1 MNSYDDLFD
10 FEWNG
15 DLPEDYYTNLDL
27 GLERD
32 FNLNSPLEASA
43 SSRPAP
49 TGIGQVGY
57 YPISHRVGSWSPVPV
72 PPREGPCPV
81 EGCSFYVPEASVSD
95 EEVSEEETDSDEDV
109 LRPSQRAEKKPVGAC
124 GAAGSGQGEGERAS
138 SEGVPIADTP
148 EEQPEQEEEEDE
160 EYVED
165 DDEYAPAAAPARPVR
180 RVAGGQQPARISVAP
195 APAINSRKATA
206 WSAAEDA
213 ACIKL
218 MKEVCTL
225 AQYAAIAGT
234 EKRFEVVADRMQR
247 EAGFVR
253 TASGVKLQ
261 WNRRL
266 RLASK
271 FEDRGEKKRASGL
284 TTSALGQ
291 GTKRGTLAVTSL
303 VATPSSSGTN
313 SSSSPAQST
322 ETSNLPSSRN
332 GKRKAITID
341 SDDDEDDD
349 FVSAPRPSKPAK
361 RVRSTSVASSSAV
374 PSTQDVA
381 YYDLSTE
388 NIITGSRASRHRR
401 APTVEASSAVS
412 PTRSSRQKPTTNDDN
427 DDEQEII
434 PPPKPSTRSSLLKRA
449 RTINDDDE
457 DEEPSTAP
465 PQPKRS
471 KVSDEQSNSD
481 TQPKRKRMANFDP
494 VNKYSKK
501 DGRLLDKKKKS
512 DYIEWINPAMHDQR
526 PITPEPAY
534 NTKAYWEKLL
544 RDRQAALA
552 KQREEAERQRQAQE
566 EEDEEDE
573 DPIMTTADKAKKNRE
588 LRRQRLNAAMEKSLS
603 TAKSPSP
610 VKPSSTTKPSSTAT
624 TSSSINPIPATRPLS
639 SNRFSSTATTASIN
653 NPFSVSGPFSASI
666 LASAKRPSAVVTR
679 PAPSTSTSP
688 YTRPS
693 LTGRTSP
700 TVEPSSFRRTTWTGR
715 PFGSTIDR
723 SNNRTSMTDRPLGTI
738 DHRAT
743 RPSSTTSSSIINN
756 DHSSTQPDRHNQQP
770 SSSSSGR
777 WQPPRR
783 GLHAELSPITEQSED
798 ALDILEHIN
807 HQNEMNAYR
816 ANLLQ
821 RDAAATAQVATDA
834 TAAQVAT
841 DEELARQLHEEMNGP
856 PSRSRRGRGFR

>member
-1 MNSYDDLFD
+1 
-10 FEWNG
+10 
-15 DLPEDYYTNLDL
+15 
-27 GLERD
+27 
-32 FNLNSPLEASA
+32 
-43 SSRPAP
+43 
-49 TGIGQVGY
+49 
-57 YPISHRVGSWSPVPV
+57 
-72 PPREGPCPV
+72 V
-81 EGCSFYVPEASVSD
+81 EGCSFHVPEASVSD
-95 EEVSEEETDSDEDV
+95 EEVSEEEETDSDEDD
-109 LRPSQRAEKKPVGAC
+109 LRPAQRAEKKPVGAY

-138 SEGVPIADTP
+138 SEGVPIADAP
-148 EEQPEQEEEEDE
+148 EEQPEQEEEEEE

-180 RVAGGQQPARISVAP
+180 RVAGGQQPARISVAL

-303 VATPSSSGTN
+303 VATPSSGTN

-341 SDDDEDDD
+341 SDDEGDDD
-349 FVSAPRPSKPAK
+349 FLSAPRPSKPAK

-381 YYDLSTE
+381 YYDLSTK

-401 APTVEASSAVS
+401 APTVEASSAVT
-412 PTRSSRQKPTTNDDN
+412 PARSSRQKPTTTNDD
-427 DDEQEII
+427 DEEEII

-449 RTINDDDE
+449 RTINDDVE

-501 DGRLLDKKKKS
+501 DGRLLDRKKKS

-534 NTKAYWEKLL
+534 NSKAYWEKLL

-552 KQREEAERQRQAQE
+552 RQREEAERERQAQE

-573 DPIMTTADKAKKNRE
+573 DPILTTADKAKKDRE
-588 LRRQRLNAAMEKSLS
+588 LRRQRQNAAMN
-603 TAKSPSP
+603 KSPSPAGPLSP
-610 VKPSSTTKPSSTAT
+610 VKPSSITKPSSSTKPSSTT
-624 TSSSINPIPATRPLS
+624 MPTSM
-639 SNRFSSTATTASIN
+639 ATTAPNISH
-653 NPFSVSGPFSASI
+653 FSAEGPVSASI
-666 LASAKRPSAVVTR
+666 LASVMRPSAVFTR
-679 PAPSTSTSP
+679 PAQPTRTSP

-693 LTGRTSP
+693 LTDRISSNA
-700 TVEPSSFRRTTWTGR
+700 ELSSFRRTSITGR
-715 PFGSTIDR
+715 PLGS
-723 SNNRTSMTDRPLGTI
+723 I
-738 DHRAT
+738 DHRASN
-743 RPSSTTSSSIINN
+743 RPSSTTSSSTVNHDRN
-756 DHSSTQPDRHNQQP
+756 TTQRDHRNQQP
-770 SSSSSGR
+770 SSSSSRR
-777 WQPPRR
+777 WEAFRR
-783 GLHAELSPITEQSED
+783 GIHAELSPISEQSED
-798 ALDILEHIN
+798 SMGLLEQIN
-807 HQNEMNAYR
+807 HNNAMR
-816 ANLLQ
+816 ANLFS
-821 RDAAATAQVATDA
+821 RDAAAASQVATDA

-841 DEELARQLHEEMNGP
+841 DEEMARQLHEEMNGAP
-856 PSRSRRGRGFR
+856 PRSRRGRGFR